1 MIAEAN
7 DKNNLV
13 EAKRGK
19 KLADLD
25 LHVDNTE
32 VIPALIEETVVAAK
46 VFVEDEEIFDE
57 VEEI

>member
-32 VIPALIEETVVAAK
+32 EISALIEEIVVAAK
-46 VFVEDEEIFDE
+46 VFGEEEEIFGE
-57 VEEI
+57 EEEI